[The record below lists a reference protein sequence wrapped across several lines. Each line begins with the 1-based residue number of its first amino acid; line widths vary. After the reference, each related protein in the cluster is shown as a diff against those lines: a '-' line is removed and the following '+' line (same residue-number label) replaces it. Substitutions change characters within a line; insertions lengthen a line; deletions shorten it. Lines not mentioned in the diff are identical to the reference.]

1 MNKSSNHQPVN
12 PRTCDLCGLP
22 LRYGTVNAVFSG
34 DTYAFCCNGCRQV
47 FTILME
53 STDSPNPET
62 FRETDL
68 FRQCRARGIIPGSEE
83 ELTAAGS
90 THAEA
95 APMPSA
101 AARDNVLTLKLRV
114 GNMWCSAC
122 AWIIDESL
130 KKTPGVVD
138 STCNFSTDRLQV
150 VYDPVKVTSHQIIAT
165 IGKLGYRAS
174 EPGDSEKT
182 TERRREFVRFAVS
195 AFLTM
200 NVMMLSFAL
209 YTGFFTDLSP
219 ENAAKISWP
228 MFVMA
233 TAVLFYGGYDF
244 YKKAWAGLRNA
255 AFSMETLIIIGALS
269 AYFFSTYN
277 LFAKS
282 IHLYYDTASM
292 LITLVLLG
300 KTLERRAKGH
310 VLEDLENFFALMP
323 TKVRICSGDF
333 PGGRYVAIEQLAP
346 GDIFRVSE
354 TDIIPADGHV
364 LSGNG
369 TVEESSL
376 TGEPLPITK
385 KPGDFIRS
393 GARVQQGSFTIKA
406 AKVGND
412 STLGQM
418 MQIIEKTL
426 LTKMPIEGKTDVILQ
441 WFVPVILL
449 LATAT
454 GMACRFMGLSLETSI
469 LRAVTVMVISC
480 PCALG
485 VAIPLARVAGISIAG
500 QKGILVRN
508 FIAFEMAGRITAF
521 VFDKTGTITHGNWT
535 LQEIVAFAPCDENQG
550 FKLAAGLEQNSDHF
564 IGREILRQAQKRN
577 IEPATVNEIQTQENG
592 VIGRFKG
599 DILKIGSADFLK
611 DTTVKFNKHPGSTTT
626 RTAGGLDFTAI
637 GGKRQ
642 GREVPQSLRVEP
654 GAKHPVWKTQSDDL
668 QQGSTYSYVYLSI
681 GDRPAAVFVFGD
693 SIRNGARATVEKLL
707 QRGLRLALVSGD
719 GIETTRAIA
728 KDVGIQDAYGGQMPN
743 DKVAIVKTLQ
753 DQNHSVAMVG
763 DGINDAPALVQA
775 DLSLAVHSGA
785 NLGEEVA
792 DVTLMRAEPEQ
803 LIDFLR
809 FSGAVNKKISQ
820 NLIFTF
826 AYNVISIPMAMSGLL
841 TPLVAV
847 SAMLLSSISVIGN
860 TLMLVRK
867 HSA

>member
-1 MNKSSNHQPVN
+1 
-12 PRTCDLCGLP
+12 
-22 LRYGTVNAVFSG
+22 
-34 DTYAFCCNGCRQV
+34 
-47 FTILME
+47 
-53 STDSPNPET
+53 
-62 FRETDL
+62 
-68 FRQCRARGIIPGSEE
+68 
-83 ELTAAGS
+83 
-90 THAEA
+90 
-95 APMPSA
+95 
-101 AARDNVLTLKLRV
+101 
-114 GNMWCSAC
+114 
-122 AWIIDESL
+122 
-130 KKTPGVVD
+130 
-138 STCNFSTDRLQV
+138 
-150 VYDPVKVTSHQIIAT
+150 
-165 IGKLGYRAS
+165 
-174 EPGDSEKT
+174 
-182 TERRREFVRFAVS
+182 
-195 AFLTM
+195 
-200 NVMMLSFAL
+200 
-209 YTGFFTDLSP
+209 
-219 ENAAKISWP
+219 
-228 MFVMA
+228 
-233 TAVLFYGGYDF
+233 
-244 YKKAWAGLRNA
+244 
-255 AFSMETLIIIGALS
+255 
-269 AYFFSTYN
+269 
-277 LFAKS
+277 
-282 IHLYYDTASM
+282 
-292 LITLVLLG
+292 
-300 KTLERRAKGH
+300 
-310 VLEDLENFFALMP
+310 
-323 TKVRICSGDF
+323 
-333 PGGRYVAIEQLAP
+333 VAIEQLAP

-354 TDIIPADGHV
+354 TDIIPADGQI

-369 TVEESSL
+369 TLEESSL

-393 GARVQQGSFTIKA
+393 GARVQQGSFKVKA

-441 WFVPVILL
+441 WFVPVILV
-449 LATAT
+449 LAAVT

-485 VAIPLARVAGISIAG
+485 IAIPLARVAGISIAG
-500 QKGILVRN
+500 KKGILVRN
-508 FIAFEMAGRITAF
+508 FSAFEMASRITAF

-535 LQEIVAFAPCDENQG
+535 LQEIVAFAPYDENQG
-550 FKLAAGLEQNSDHF
+550 LKLAAGLEQNSDHF
-564 IGREILRQAQKRN
+564 IGREILRQAQKRD
-577 IEPATVNEIQTQENG
+577 IEPAPVNEIRTQENG

-611 DTTVKFNKHPGSTTT
+611 DTTVKFNKRPESTTT
-626 RTAGGLDFTAI
+626 RTAGGLDFSAI
-637 GGKRQ
+637 GGKIQ

-668 QQGSTYSYVYLSI
+668 QQRSAYSYVYLSI
-681 GDRPAAVFVFGD
+681 ADRPAAVFVFGD

-707 QRGLRLALVSGD
+707 QRGFRLALVSGD

-728 KDVGIQDAYGGQMPN
+728 KDVGIQDAYGGRMPK

-753 DQNHSVAMVG
+753 SQNRPVAMVG

-775 DLSLAVHSGA
+775 NLSLAVHSGA

-792 DVTLMRAEPEQ
+792 DVTLMRAEPGQ

-809 FSGAVNKKISQ
+809 FAGAVNKKISQ

-867 HSA
+867 HPL

>member
-1 MNKSSNHQPVN
+1 MIKHPN
-12 PRTCDLCGLP
+12 PETTSQTCELCGLP
-22 LRYGTVNAVFSG
+22 LSYGAVKAVFSG

-53 STDSPNPET
+53 STDSPDPET

-68 FRQCRARGIIPGSEE
+68 FRQCLAKGIIPSTEE
-83 ELTAAGS
+83 ELTGVDN
-90 THAEA
+90 TNAET
-95 APMPSA
+95 APLPSA
-101 AARDNVLTLKLRV
+101 LGRENVLTLKLMV
-114 GNMWCSAC
+114 SNMWCSAC

-130 KKTPGVVD
+130 KKKPGVVD
-138 STCNFSTDRLQV
+138 SACNFSTDRLQV
-150 VYDPVKVTSHQIIAT
+150 VYDPVKVNSHQIIET
-165 IGKLGYRAS
+165 IGKLGYRAA
-174 EPGDSEKT
+174 EPGESEKT
-182 TERRREFVRFAVS
+182 TERRREFVRFGVS
-195 AFLTM
+195 VFLTM

-233 TAVLFYGGYDF
+233 TAVLIYGGYDF
-244 YKKAWAGLRNA
+244 FKKAWAGLRHA
-255 AFSMETLIIIGALS
+255 AFSMETLIITGALS
-269 AYFFSTYN
+269 AYLFSTYN
-277 LFAKS
+277 LFAGS

-300 KTLERRAKGH
+300 KTLERRAKGK

-323 TKVRICSGDF
+323 TKVRICSDGF
-333 PGGRYVAIEQLAP
+333 PEGRYVAIEQLAP
-346 GDIFRVSE
+346 GDIFRVGE
-354 TDIIPADGHV
+354 TDIIPADGQI
-364 LSGNG
+364 LSGKG
-369 TVEESSL
+369 SVEESSL

-393 GARVQQGSFTIKA
+393 GARVQQGHFKIKA
-406 AKVGND
+406 EKVGND

-426 LTKMPIEGKTDVILQ
+426 LSKMPIEGKTDVILQ

-449 LATAT
+449 LAATT
-454 GMACRFMGLSLETSI
+454 GMVCRLMGLSLEASI

-485 VAIPLARVAGISIAG
+485 IAIPLARVAGISIAG
-500 QKGILVRN
+500 KMGILVRN
-508 FIAFEMAGRITAF
+508 FSAFEMAGRITAF
-521 VFDKTGTITHGNWT
+521 VFDKTGTITEGNWS
-535 LQEIVAFAPCDENQG
+535 LQKIVAFAPYDENQG
-550 FKLAAGLEQNSDHF
+550 LKLAAGLEQNSDHF

-577 IEPATVNEIQTQENG
+577 IEPATLDDIRTEENG
-592 VIGRFKG
+592 VKGRFDG
-599 DILKIGSADFLK
+599 DIVKIGSADFLK
-611 DTTVKFNKHPGSTTT
+611 DTTVKFNQILKSG
-626 RTAGGLDFTAI
+626 D
-637 GGKRQ
+637 
-642 GREVPQSLRVEP
+642 
-654 GAKHPVWKTQSDDL
+654 
-668 QQGSTYSYVYLSI
+668 QQESAYSYVYLSVA
-681 GDRPAAVFVFGD
+681 DQPAAVFVFGD
-693 SIRNGARATVEKLL
+693 RIRNGARATVEKLI
-707 QRGLRLALVSGD
+707 QRGFQPALVSGD

-728 KDVGIQDAYGGQMPN
+728 KDVGIHDAYGAQMP
-743 DKVAIVKTLQ
+743 DGKVAIVKTLQ
-753 DQNHSVAMVG
+753 DQNHAVAMVG

-803 LIDFLR
+803 LIDFFL
-809 FSGAVNKKISQ
+809 FAGAVNKKISQ

-860 TLMLVRK
+860 TLMLVRSK
-867 HSA
+867 NRGRRTDDR

>member
-1 MNKSSNHQPVN
+1 M
-12 PRTCDLCGLP
+12 
-22 LRYGTVNAVFSG
+22 FSG
-34 DTYAFCCNGCRQV
+34 NTYAFCCNGCRQV

-53 STDSPNPET
+53 STDSPNPEA

-68 FRQCRARGIIPGSEE
+68 FRQCRAMGIIPGSEQ
-83 ELTAAGS
+83 ELTRADN

-95 APMPSA
+95 APLPSA
-101 AARDNVLTLKLRV
+101 GDRDNVLTLKLLV
-114 GNMWCSAC
+114 SNMWCSAC

-138 STCNFSTDRLQV
+138 SACNFSTDRLQV
-150 VYDPVKVTSHQIIAT
+150 VYDPVKVTSHQIIES
-165 IGKLGYRAS
+165 IGKLGYRTAA
-174 EPGDSEKT
+174 PGESEKT

-219 ENAAKISWP
+219 ENAVKISWP

-233 TAVLFYGGYDF
+233 TAVLIYGGYDF

-255 AFSMETLIIIGALS
+255 AFSMETLILIGALS

-277 LFAKS
+277 LFAGS

-300 KTLERRAKGH
+300 KTLERRAKGK

-333 PGGRYVAIEQLAP
+333 PEGRYVAIEQLAA
-346 GDIFRVSE
+346 GDIFRVNE
-354 TDIIPADGHV
+354 TDIIPADGQV

-369 TVEESSL
+369 AVEESSL

-385 KPGDFIRS
+385 KPGDVIRS
-393 GARVQQGSFTIKA
+393 GARIQQGGFKIRA
-406 AKVGND
+406 EKVGTD

-441 WFVPVILL
+441 WFVPVILV
-449 LATAT
+449 LAAAT
-454 GMACRFMGLSLETSI
+454 GMLCRFMGLSLETSI

-485 VAIPLARVAGISIAG
+485 IAIPLARVAGISIAG
-500 QKGILVRN
+500 KKGILVRN
-508 FIAFEMAGRITAF
+508 FTAFEMAGRITAF
-521 VFDKTGTITHGNWT
+521 VFDKTGTITLGNWT
-535 LQEIVAFAPCDENQG
+535 LQKIVAFAPTDENQG
-550 FKLAAGLEQNSDHF
+550 LKLAAGLEQNSDHF

-577 IEPATVNEIQTQENG
+577 IEPATIDEIQTEENG
-592 VIGRFKG
+592 VIGRFDG
-599 DILKIGSADFLK
+599 DIVKIGSAGFLK
-611 DTTVKFNKHPGSTTT
+611 DMTDKFNKLPESVGN
-626 RTAGGLDFTAI
+626 
-637 GGKRQ
+637 
-642 GREVPQSLRVEP
+642 
-654 GAKHPVWKTQSDDL
+654 
-668 QQGSTYSYVYLSI
+668 QQGSAYSYVYMSI
-681 GDRPAAVFVFGD
+681 ADRPAAVFFFGD
-693 SIRNGARATVEKLL
+693 SIRNGARATVEKLH
-707 QRGLRLALVSGD
+707 QQGFELALVSGD

-728 KDVGIQDAYGGQMPN
+728 KDLGIHDVYGGQMPT

-753 DQNHSVAMVG
+753 GRNQRVAMVG

-803 LIDFLR
+803 LIDFLN
-809 FSGAVNKKISQ
+809 FAGAVNKKISQ

-867 HSA
+867 HSP

>member
-1 MNKSSNHQPVN
+1 MIKHPN
-12 PRTCDLCGLP
+12 PETTSQTCELCGLP

-53 STDSPNPET
+53 STDSPDPET

-68 FRQCRARGIIPGSEE
+68 FRQCLAKGIIPSTEE
-83 ELTAAGS
+83 ELTGVDN
-90 THAEA
+90 TDAET
-95 APMPSA
+95 APLPSA
-101 AARDNVLTLKLRV
+101 LGRDNVLTLKLMV
-114 GNMWCSAC
+114 SNMWCSAC

-130 KKTPGVVD
+130 KKNPGVVD
-138 STCNFSTDRLQV
+138 SACNFSTDRLQV
-150 VYDPVKVTSHQIIAT
+150 VYDPVKVNSHQIIET
-165 IGKLGYRAS
+165 IGKLGYRAA
-174 EPGDSEKT
+174 EPGESEKT
-182 TERRREFVRFAVS
+182 TERRREFVRFGVS
-195 AFLTM
+195 VFLTM

-233 TAVLFYGGYDF
+233 TAVLIYGGYDF
-244 YKKAWAGLRNA
+244 FKKAWAGLRHA
-255 AFSMETLIIIGALS
+255 AFSMETLIITGALS
-269 AYFFSTYN
+269 AYLFSTYN
-277 LFAKS
+277 LFAGS

-300 KTLERRAKGH
+300 KTLERRAKGK

-323 TKVRICSGDF
+323 TKVRICSDGF
-333 PGGRYVAIEQLAP
+333 PEGRYVAIEQLAP
-346 GDIFRVSE
+346 GDIFRVGE
-354 TDIIPADGHV
+354 TDIIPADGQI
-364 LSGNG
+364 LSGKG
-369 TVEESSL
+369 SVEESSL

-393 GARVQQGSFTIKA
+393 GARVQQGYFKIKA
-406 AKVGND
+406 AEVGSD

-418 MQIIEKTL
+418 MQIVEKTL

-441 WFVPVILL
+441 WFVPVILV
-449 LATAT
+449 LAAAT

-485 VAIPLARVAGISIAG
+485 IAIPLARVAGISIAG
-500 QKGILVRN
+500 KNGILVRN
-508 FIAFEMAGRITAF
+508 FTAFEMARRITAF

-535 LQEIVAFAPCDENQG
+535 LQKMVAFAPYDENQG
-550 FKLAAGLEQNSDHF
+550 LKLAAGLEQNSDHF

-577 IEPATVNEIQTQENG
+577 IEPAALDEIRTEENG
-592 VIGRFKG
+592 VIGRLDG
-599 DILKIGSADFLK
+599 EIIKIGSADFLK
-611 DTTVKFNKHPGSTTT
+611 DTIVKFK
-626 RTAGGLDFTAI
+626 
-637 GGKRQ
+637 KRS
-642 GREVPQSLRVEP
+642 ESN
-654 GAKHPVWKTQSDDL
+654 DD
-668 QQGSTYSYVYLSI
+668 QQGSAYSYVYMSI
-681 GDRPAAVFVFGD
+681 AGRPAAVFVFGD
-693 SIRNGARATVEKLL
+693 RIRNGAGAMVDKLL
-707 QRGLRLALVSGD
+707 QRGFQLALVSGD

-728 KDVGIQDAYGGQMPN
+728 KDIGIQDAHGGQMPN

-753 DQNHSVAMVG
+753 GQNYPVAMVG

-792 DVTLMRAEPEQ
+792 DVTLMRAEPDQ

-809 FSGAVNKKISQ
+809 FAGAVNKKINQ
-820 NLIFTF
+820 NLTFTF

-867 HSA
+867 HAA

>member
-1 MNKSSNHQPVN
+1 MIKHPN
-12 PRTCDLCGLP
+12 PETTSQTCELCGLP

-53 STDSPNPET
+53 STDSPDPET

-68 FRQCRARGIIPGSEE
+68 FRQCLAKGIIPSTEE
-83 ELTAAGS
+83 ELTGVDN
-90 THAEA
+90 TDAET
-95 APMPSA
+95 APLPSA
-101 AARDNVLTLKLRV
+101 LGRDNVLTLKLMV
-114 GNMWCSAC
+114 SNMWCSAC

-130 KKTPGVVD
+130 KKNPGVVD
-138 STCNFSTDRLQV
+138 SACNFSTDRLQV
-150 VYDPVKVTSHQIIAT
+150 VYDPVKVNSHQIIET
-165 IGKLGYRAS
+165 IGKLGYRAA
-174 EPGDSEKT
+174 EPGESEKT
-182 TERRREFVRFAVS
+182 TERRREFVRFGVS
-195 AFLTM
+195 VFLTM

-233 TAVLFYGGYDF
+233 TAVLIYGGYDF
-244 YKKAWAGLRNA
+244 FKKAWAGLRHA
-255 AFSMETLIIIGALS
+255 AFSMETLIITGALS
-269 AYFFSTYN
+269 AYLFSTYN
-277 LFAKS
+277 LFAGS

-300 KTLERRAKGH
+300 KTLERRAKGK

-323 TKVRICSGDF
+323 TKVRICSDGF
-333 PGGRYVAIEQLAP
+333 PEGRYVAIEQLAP
-346 GDIFRVSE
+346 GDIFRVGE
-354 TDIIPADGHV
+354 TDIIPADGQI
-364 LSGNG
+364 LSGKG
-369 TVEESSL
+369 SVEESSL

-393 GARVQQGSFTIKA
+393 GARVQQGYFKIKA
-406 AKVGND
+406 AEVGSD

-418 MQIIEKTL
+418 MQIVEKTL

-441 WFVPVILL
+441 WFVPVILV
-449 LATAT
+449 LAAAT
-454 GMACRFMGLSLETSI
+454 GMVCRFMGLSLETSI

-485 VAIPLARVAGISIAG
+485 IAIPLARVAGISIAG
-500 QKGILVRN
+500 KNGILVRN
-508 FIAFEMAGRITAF
+508 FTAFEMARRITAF

-535 LQEIVAFAPCDENQG
+535 LQKMVAFAPYDENQG
-550 FKLAAGLEQNSDHF
+550 LKLAAGLEQNSDHF

-577 IEPATVNEIQTQENG
+577 IEPAALDEIRTEENG
-592 VIGRFKG
+592 VIGRLDG
-599 DILKIGSADFLK
+599 EIIKIGSADFLK
-611 DTTVKFNKHPGSTTT
+611 DTIVKFK
-626 RTAGGLDFTAI
+626 
-637 GGKRQ
+637 KRS
-642 GREVPQSLRVEP
+642 ESN
-654 GAKHPVWKTQSDDL
+654 DD
-668 QQGSTYSYVYLSI
+668 QQGSAYSYVYMSI
-681 GDRPAAVFVFGD
+681 AGRPAAVFVFGD
-693 SIRNGARATVEKLL
+693 RIRNGAGAMVDKLL
-707 QRGLRLALVSGD
+707 QRGFQLALVSGD

-728 KDVGIQDAYGGQMPN
+728 KDIGIQDAHGGQMPN

-753 DQNHSVAMVG
+753 GQNYPVAMVG

-792 DVTLMRAEPEQ
+792 DVTLMRAEPDQ

-809 FSGAVNKKISQ
+809 FAGAVNKKINQ
-820 NLIFTF
+820 NLTFTF

-867 HSA
+867 HAA